1 MRSAACEGEV
11 DVCRLPPQTIRQ
23 CWRLRLSNTK
33 ASAPKANRSSKAKK
47 TVKRKSVTSPSRG
60 DATDLAIGAKLRAI
74 RESAGLTQREL
85 AKRAGVTNATVSLIE
100 QEAHAPSLASL
111 HRILSAIPISI
122 ADFFALPVS
131 QQNVLFYQAADLAVV
146 TRGAADLRVLGS
158 ERRDKKLQVFIE
170 RYQPGAS
177 TGDEP
182 LAHDGE
188 TAVVVIRGKIEVEV
202 EGKKKVLT
210 SGGGYQ
216 LIGRQPYRLRNI
228 GKTVAVV
235 VCACTPA
242 MI

>member
-1 MRSAACEGEV
+1 LVSRKAPAKSATGTGKLSGKKKRRKRSSRDQASDLAVGA
-11 DVCRLPPQTIRQ
+11 
-23 CWRLRLSNTK
+23 RLR
-33 ASAPKANRSSKAKK
+33 A
-47 TVKRKSVTSPSRG
+47 V
-60 DATDLAIGAKLRAI
+60 
-74 RESAGLTQREL
+74 REAAGLTQREL

-131 QQNVLFYQAADLAVV
+131 QRNVLFYRAEELAVV

-158 ERRDKKLQVFIE
+158 ERRDKKLQLFIE
-170 RYQPGAS
+170 RYQPGAG

-188 TAVVVIRGKIEVEV
+188 TAAVVIRGTIEVEV
-202 EGKKKVLT
+202 GGKSYVLT

-216 LIGRQPYRLRNI
+216 LFGRQPYRLTNI

-235 VCACTPA
+235 VCACSPA

>member
-1 MRSAACEGEV
+1 MTKKKAAAAKPAGRS
-11 DVCRLPPQTIRQ
+11 
-23 CWRLRLSNTK
+23 K
-33 ASAPKANRSSKAKK
+33 ASPKPVKKA
-47 TVKRKSVTSPSRG
+47 SPSPSRSQ
-60 DATDLAIGAKLRAI
+60 ANDLAVGARLRSI
-74 RESAGLTQREL
+74 REAAGLTQREL

-111 HRILSAIPISI
+111 HRLLSAIPISI

-131 QQNVLFYQAADLAVV
+131 QQNVLFYQADDLAVV

-158 ERRDKKLQVFIE
+158 ERRDKKLQIFIE

-177 TGDEP
+177 TGDDP
-182 LAHDGE
+182 IAHDGE
-188 TAVVVIRGKIEVEV
+188 TAAVVIRGTIEVEV
-202 EGKKKVLT
+202 AGQKNVLT
-210 SGGGYQ
+210 TGGGYQ

-228 GKTVAVV
+228 GASVAVV